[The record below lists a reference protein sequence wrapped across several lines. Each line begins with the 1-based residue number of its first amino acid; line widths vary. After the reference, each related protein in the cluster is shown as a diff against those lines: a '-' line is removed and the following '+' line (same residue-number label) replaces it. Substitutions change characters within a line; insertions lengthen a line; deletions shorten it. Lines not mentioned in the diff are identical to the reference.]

1 MEPVN
6 LGGQAMLVLSRK
18 IGDKIVIGSQ
28 NVGDG
33 IVIGQQI
40 VVTVLGVRGRHV
52 RLGLEAPEDVGIWRE
67 EVLLEDEAAIPN
79 QPTRV
84 RH

>member
-1 MEPVN
+1 
-6 LGGQAMLVLSRK
+6 MLVLSRK
-18 IGDKIVIGSQ
+18 IGDK
-28 NVGDG
+28 

-67 EVLLEDEAAIPN
+67 EVLLENEAAIPN